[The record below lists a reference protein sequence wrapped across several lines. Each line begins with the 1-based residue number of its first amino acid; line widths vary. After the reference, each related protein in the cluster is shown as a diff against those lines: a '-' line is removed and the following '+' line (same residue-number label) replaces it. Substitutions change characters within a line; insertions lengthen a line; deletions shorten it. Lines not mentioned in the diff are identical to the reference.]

1 MTEKKL
7 TKKQEKFVD
16 LMVVQDWNQTKC
28 AHLAGYEN
36 PGVAATR
43 LLSDQQYAHVQLR
56 IRELKAIQRTK
67 NEITYEGIAKK
78 LGEIRDVALADG
90 SYGPEV
96 TAEIARAKLAGLMVD
111 RKELKIH
118 KIDNMSREQLEVRLK
133 ELVQENQIVIEGEVE
148 VVKDEMV
155 EDVIEDEEVIED
167 AITKSLKEASVKGI
181 DGKAVTPFL
190 LERISQLTDGESLK
204 TNIALVCNNA
214 LVGAKI
220 ASAYGKKP

>member
-1 MTEKKL
+1 MTDKKL

-16 LMVVQDWNQTKC
+16 LMVYQDYNQTYC

-36 PGVAATR
+36 AGVAATR
-43 LLSDQQYAHVQLR
+43 LLTSEQYAHVQAK

-90 SYGPEV
+90 SYGPAV

-118 KIDNMSREQLEVRLK
+118 KIDNMSREQLEMRLQ
-133 ELVQENQIVIEGEVE
+133 ELVQQNQIVINGEVE
-148 VVKDEMV
+148 VVKEEMV
-155 EDVIEDEEVIED
+155 EDVIEDDDMEEEEE
-167 AITKSLKEASVKGI
+167 TN
-181 DGKAVTPFL
+181 L
-190 LERISQLTDGESLK
+190 LEVSDSVEQ
-204 TNIALVCNNA
+204 
-214 LVGAKI
+214 
-220 ASAYGKKP
+220 

>member
-1 MTEKKL
+1 MATKKL

-16 LMVVQDWNQTKC
+16 LMVYQDWNQTKC

-43 LLSDQQYAHVQLR
+43 LLSDQQYAHVQEKVR
-56 IRELKAIQRTK
+56 QLKAVQRAK

-90 SYGPEV
+90 SYGPAV

-118 KIDNMSREQLEVRLK
+118 KIDNMSREQLEIRLQ
-133 ELVQENQIVIEGEVE
+133 ELVRDNQIVIEGEVE
-148 VVKDEMV
+148 VVQEDMV
-155 EDVIEDEEVIED
+155 EDVIGDVGEEDVEED
-167 AITKSLKEASVKGI
+167 ADLEEDMEEDVEETN
-181 DGKAVTPFL
+181 L
-190 LERISQLTDGESLK
+190 LEVSDSSEQ
-204 TNIALVCNNA
+204 
-214 LVGAKI
+214 
-220 ASAYGKKP
+220 

>member
-1 MTEKKL
+1 MATKKL

-16 LMVVQDWNQTKC
+16 LMVYQDWNQTKC

-43 LLSDQQYAHVQLR
+43 LLSDQQYAHVQEKVR
-56 IRELKAIQRTK
+56 QLKAVQRAK

-90 SYGPEV
+90 SYGPAV

-118 KIDNMSREQLEVRLK
+118 KIDNMSREQLEIRLQ
-133 ELVQENQIVIEGEVE
+133 ELVRDNQIVIEGEVE
-148 VVKDEMV
+148 VVKEDMV
-155 EDVIEDEEVIED
+155 EDVVGDVGEEDVEED
-167 AITKSLKEASVKGI
+167 ADLEEDMEEDVEETN
-181 DGKAVTPFL
+181 L
-190 LERISQLTDGESLK
+190 LEVSDSSEQ
-204 TNIALVCNNA
+204 
-214 LVGAKI
+214 
-220 ASAYGKKP
+220 

>member
-1 MTEKKL
+1 MTTKKL

-16 LMVVQDWNQTKC
+16 LMVYQDYNQTRC

-43 LLSDQQYAHVQLR
+43 LLSDQQYAHVQEKVR
-56 IRELKAIQRTK
+56 QLKAVQRAK

-90 SYGPEV
+90 SYGPAV

-118 KIDNMSREQLEVRLK
+118 KIDNMSREQLEVRLQ
-133 ELVQENQIVIEGEVE
+133 ELVRDNQIVIEGEGE
-148 VVKDEMV
+148 VVKEDMV
-155 EDVIEDEEVIED
+155 EDVVGDVIED
-167 AITKSLKEASVKGI
+167 VGEDADLEEDMEEDVEETN
-181 DGKAVTPFL
+181 L
-190 LERISQLTDGESLK
+190 LEVSDSSDQ
-204 TNIALVCNNA
+204 
-214 LVGAKI
+214 
-220 ASAYGKKP
+220 

>member
-1 MTEKKL
+1 MVTKKL

-16 LMVVQDWNQTKC
+16 LMVYQDWNQTKC

-43 LLSDQQYAHVQLR
+43 LLSDQQYAHVQEKVR
-56 IRELKAIQRTK
+56 QLKAVQRAK

-90 SYGPEV
+90 SYGPAV

-118 KIDNMSREQLEVRLK
+118 KIDNMSREQLEIRLQ
-133 ELVQENQIVIEGEVE
+133 ELVRDNQIVIEGEVE
-148 VVKDEMV
+148 VVQEDMV
-155 EDVIEDEEVIED
+155 EDVIGDVGEEDVEED
-167 AITKSLKEASVKGI
+167 ADLEEDMEEDVEETN
-181 DGKAVTPFL
+181 L
-190 LERISQLTDGESLK
+190 LEVSDSSEQ
-204 TNIALVCNNA
+204 
-214 LVGAKI
+214 
-220 ASAYGKKP
+220 

>member
-1 MTEKKL
+1 MKSKKL

-16 LMVVQDWNQTKC
+16 LMVYQDWNQTKC

-36 PGVAATR
+36 PGVSATR
-43 LLSDQQYAHVQLR
+43 LMSNPEYAHVQER
-56 IRELKAIQRTK
+56 MRSLKAVQRTK

-90 SYGPEV
+90 SYGPAV

-118 KIDNMSREQLEVRLK
+118 KIDNMSRDQLEVRLK
-133 ELVQENQIVIEGEVE
+133 QLVQEHQIVIGGEVE

-155 EDVIEDEEVIED
+155 EDVIEEDVEEED
-167 AITKSLKEASVKGI
+167 DVEVEVEVEDVEEDTDVGEEEEE
-181 DGKAVTPFL
+181 TEEETNL
-190 LERISQLTDGESLK
+190 LEESDS
-204 TNIALVCNNA
+204 
-214 LVGAKI
+214 
-220 ASAYGKKP
+220 SAQ

>member
-1 MTEKKL
+1 MTTKKL

-16 LMVVQDWNQTKC
+16 LMVYQDWNQTKC

-43 LLSDQQYAHVQLR
+43 LLSDQQYAHVQEKVR
-56 IRELKAIQRTK
+56 QLKAVQRAK

-90 SYGPEV
+90 SYGPAV

-118 KIDNMSREQLEVRLK
+118 KIDNMSREQLEVRLQ
-133 ELVQENQIVIEGEVE
+133 ELVRDNQIVIEGEVE
-148 VVKDEMV
+148 VVKEDMV
-155 EDVIEDEEVIED
+155 EDVVGDVIED
-167 AITKSLKEASVKGI
+167 VGEDADLEEDMEEDVEETN
-181 DGKAVTPFL
+181 L
-190 LERISQLTDGESLK
+190 LEVSDSSDQ
-204 TNIALVCNNA
+204 
-214 LVGAKI
+214 
-220 ASAYGKKP
+220 